1 MNDFE
6 FGNFITELR
15 LEKGLSQA
23 ELGSMLGVTN
33 KAVSKWENGS
43 AKPNTKLLPLIAD
56 IFNISVEELLL
67 AKHIE
72 KDSEKE
78 KISLIL
84 KKQKRK
90 FAFLSSL
97 FGVLLQTVPFY
108 LIEFIIIING
118 FNLPDDVAGP
128 LGSVIFIQLFII
140 SLVLYIVY
148 SVNFKKALYPKTS
161 LYSDRE
167 ARMTSI
173 LLQIFVAL
181 LYFLLTLSMPITFRT
196 AIESGLREG
205 IYFILISFTLTV
217 FSTGA
222 IIFLLNIK
230 KKLGMKKREEVSQKE
245 TSTKRRF
252 KDIPVFIKVCFILSA
267 ILLPIFVSS
276 NLYGETSLPI
286 IDLSFY
292 SCLIIVSIY
301 NLTVSFK
308 NKNKK

>member
-33 KAVSKWENGS
+33 KSVSKWENGS

-97 FGVLLQTVPFY
+97 FGVLLLTVPFY

-173 LLQIFVAL
+173 SLKISFAL
-181 LYFLLTLSMPITFRT
+181 LYFVLVLSLPLALRV
-196 AIESGLREG
+196 AVEGGLRVA
-205 IYFILISFTLTV
+205 IYFLLASFTLAV
-217 FSTGA
+217 FITGA
-222 IIFLLNIK
+222 IVFLLNIR
-230 KKLGMKKREEVSQKE
+230 KKLCIRSSVESSTSKDNSKRS
-245 TSTKRRF
+245 F
-252 KDIPVFIKVCFILSA
+252 KDLPTFIKVCFILCA
-267 ILLPIFVSS
+267 ILFPIYISGM
-276 NLYGETSLPI
+276 LYRETTYPI
-286 IDLSFY
+286 GLAFHT
-292 SCLIIVSIY
+292 CLIIISTY
-301 NLTVSFK
+301 NLTVSLQ
-308 NKNKK
+308 NKKKK